1 MQISKKFFCFL
12 ILSSLLLFSNSTG
25 FDLYHHAISY
35 YFNNESINHG
45 YLLTNEIILPRYFF
59 LSVIY
64 ELFSKV
70 GLPLGWVALFLTLFP
85 LYSIFYS
92 SYFLNK
98 KRNPIYELFLLIF
111 LIYLIFIY
119 AALNLAVIWLLAY
132 FFSQRKLFLLGALFH
147 PAALI
152 LYLLVLVIMKRIK
165 HLFFFILIF
174 FFPFI
179 YLMYISTQYN
189 ILTSHSFLNIKETI
203 DLDNLYYLLSYTYN
217 SKLHF
222 FVYPAIIF
230 FIIYIATKKKNFFSL
245 LLKLNSKLFFYVPY
259 LVAILIVIFMLQKS
273 TFLNYFFSKENLSIY
288 VTWLQFGKNNLEF
301 DFYEVNCSRYYDYKN
316 VTDNCL

>member
-35 YFNNESINHG
+35 YFNNEAINHG

-85 LYSIFYS
+85 LYSIFHS

-98 KRNPIYELFLLIF
+98 KRNLIYELFLLIF
-111 LIYLIFIY
+111 LIYLIFSY
-119 AALNLAVIWLLAY
+119 AGLNLAVIWLLAY
-132 FFSQRKLFLLGALFH
+132 FFSQRKIFLLGALFH

-152 LYLLVLVIMKRIK
+152 LYLLVLLIMKRIK

-179 YLMYISTQYN
+179 YLMYITTQYN
-189 ILTSHSFLNIKETI
+189 ILTSHSFLNIKEKI
-203 DLDNLYYLLSYTYN
+203 DLDNLHILLTYAYN

-222 FVYPAIIF
+222 FVYPVIIF
-230 FIIYIATKKKNFFSL
+230 FTIFIASKQKFFFLL

-259 LVAILIVIFMLQKS
+259 FMAILIVIFMLQKP
-273 TFLNYFFSKENLSIY
+273 TFLNSFFSKENSAIN
-288 VTWLQFGKNNLEF
+288 VTWLQFGEKNLQFNYLE
-301 DFYEVNCSRYYDYKN
+301 VHCSRFYNYKDIPN
-316 VTDNCL
+316 ECE